1 MIGSVDKKIK
11 RISEKGITLL
21 EGLVSTAIIG
31 IGFVA
36 VFQMVQYSVRSIDVS
51 GERTKANFFINI
63 FAEDSLSLR
72 DTSRSEN
79 LNDILV
85 VDDDKRFSS
94 ECGVQGSKMNV
105 KTGTAGDIYQ
115 NSTSEN
121 DPILNKSEKWN
132 ALISNRDYMDCS
144 NSGREKR
151 AFEIFKICNFTSS
164 PGCIDRAN
172 QREEVIYIGRA
183 QMTLNNGGK
192 RKYLYFQSDFRLK
205 P

>member
-1 MIGSVDKKIK
+1 MEIHVMKNNKKNNAGL
-11 RISEKGITLL
+11 SLL
-21 EGLVSTAIIG
+21 EAVISMVVVG

-36 VFQMVQYSVRSIDVS
+36 ILQVTQYSISSVNTSA
-51 GERTKANFFINI
+51 ERTKANFFINI

-72 DTSRSEN
+72 DTSKSEN

-85 VDDDKRFSS
+85 VEDSTRFSS

-105 KTGTAGDIYQ
+105 KTATAGDVYR
-115 NSTSEN
+115 NSTSDN

-151 AFEIFKICNFTSS
+151 AFEMFKICNFSSS

-172 QREEVIYIGRA
+172 QKEEVIYIGRA

>member
-1 MIGSVDKKIK
+1 MKKMK
-11 RISEKGITLL
+11 KNNSGLSLL
-21 EGLVSTAIIG
+21 EALISMVVVG

-36 VFQMVQYSVRSIDVS
+36 ILQVTQYSISSVNTSA
-51 GERTKANFFINI
+51 ERTKANFFINI

-72 DTSRSEN
+72 DTSKSEN

-85 VDDDKRFSS
+85 VEDSTRFSS

-105 KTGTAGDIYQ
+105 KTGTAGDVYK
-115 NSTSEN
+115 NSTSDN
-121 DPILNKSEKWN
+121 DPVSNKSEKWN

-144 NSGREKR
+144 NSGQEKR
-151 AFEIFKICNFTSS
+151 AFDMFKICNFSSS

-172 QREEVIYIGRA
+172 QKEEVIYIGRA

>member
-1 MIGSVDKKIK
+1 MKKIK
-11 RISEKGITLL
+11 KNNSGLSLL
-21 EGLVSTAIIG
+21 EALISMAVVG

-36 VFQMVQYSVRSIDVS
+36 ILQVTQYSISSVQTSA
-51 GERTKANFFINI
+51 ERTKANFFINI
-63 FAEDSLSLR
+63 FAEDTLSLR

-79 LNDILV
+79 LSDILV
-85 VDDDKRFSS
+85 DGSEFSS

-105 KTGTAGDIYQ
+105 KTGTAGDIYK

-121 DPILNKSEKWN
+121 DPISNKSEKWN

-144 NSGREKR
+144 NSGQEKR
-151 AFEIFKICNFTSS
+151 AFDMFKICNFSSS

-172 QREEVIYIGRA
+172 QKEEVIYIGRA

>member
-1 MIGSVDKKIK
+1 MKKMK
-11 RISEKGITLL
+11 KNNSGLSLL
-21 EGLVSTAIIG
+21 EALISMVVVG

-36 VFQMVQYSVRSIDVS
+36 ILLVTQYSISSVNTSA
-51 GERTKANFFINI
+51 ERTKANFFINI

-72 DTSRSEN
+72 DTSKSEN

-85 VDDDKRFSS
+85 VEDSTRFSS

-151 AFEIFKICNFTSS
+151 AFEMFKICNFSSS

-172 QREEVIYIGRA
+172 QKEEVIYIGRA

>member
-1 MIGSVDKKIK
+1 MKKMK
-11 RISEKGITLL
+11 KNNSGLSLL
-21 EGLVSTAIIG
+21 EALISMVVVG

-36 VFQMVQYSVRSIDVS
+36 ILQVTQYSISSVNTSA
-51 GERTKANFFINI
+51 ERTKANFFINI

-72 DTSRSEN
+72 DTSKSEN
-79 LNDILV
+79 LNDIMV
-85 VDDDKRFSS
+85 VDDDKRFTS

-105 KTGTAGDIYQ
+105 KTGTAGDVYK
-115 NSTSEN
+115 NSTSET
-121 DPILNKSEKWN
+121 DPTINKSEKWN

-144 NSGREKR
+144 NSGREVR
-151 AFEIFKICNFTSS
+151 AFDIFKICNYSDS
-164 PGCIDRAN
+164 PGCINNASPK
-172 QREEVIYIGRA
+172 EEVIYIGRA

>member
-1 MIGSVDKKIK
+1 MVLHVMKKMK
-11 RISEKGITLL
+11 KNNSGLSLL
-21 EGLVSTAIIG
+21 EALISMVVVG

-36 VFQMVQYSVRSIDVS
+36 ILQVTQYSISSVNTSA
-51 GERTKANFFINI
+51 ERTKANFFINI

-72 DTSRSEN
+72 DTSKSEN

-85 VDDDKRFSS
+85 VEDSTRFSS

-105 KTGTAGDIYQ
+105 KTGTAGDIYK

-121 DPILNKSEKWN
+121 DPISNKSEKWN

-151 AFEIFKICNFTSS
+151 AFEMFKICNFSSS

-172 QREEVIYIGRA
+172 QKEEVIYIGRA

>member
-1 MIGSVDKKIK
+1 MEIHVMKNNKKNNAGL
-11 RISEKGITLL
+11 SLL
-21 EGLVSTAIIG
+21 EALISMVVVG

-36 VFQMVQYSVRSIDVS
+36 ILQITQYSINSVKTSA
-51 GERTKANFFINI
+51 ERTKANFFVNM
-63 FAEDSLSLR
+63 FAEDALSLR
-72 DTSRSEN
+72 DTSKSEN
-79 LNDILV
+79 LNDIMV
-85 VDDDKRFSS
+85 VDDDKRFTS
-94 ECGVQGSKMNV
+94 ECGVQGTKMNV
-105 KTGTAGDIYQ
+105 KTGTAGDIYK

-121 DPILNKSEKWN
+121 DPISNKSEKWN

-151 AFEIFKICNFTSS
+151 AFEMFKICNFTSS

-172 QREEVIYIGRA
+172 QKEEVIYIGRA

>member
-1 MIGSVDKKIK
+1 MVLHVMKKMK
-11 RISEKGITLL
+11 KNNSGLSLL
-21 EGLVSTAIIG
+21 EALISMVVVG

-36 VFQMVQYSVRSIDVS
+36 ILQVTQYSISSVNTSA
-51 GERTKANFFINI
+51 ERTKANFFINI

-72 DTSRSEN
+72 DTSKSEN

-85 VDDDKRFSS
+85 VEDSTRFSS

-105 KTGTAGDIYQ
+105 KTGTAGDVYR
-115 NSTSEN
+115 NSTSDN
-121 DPILNKSEKWN
+121 DPVLNKSEKWN

-151 AFEIFKICNFTSS
+151 AFEMFKICNFSSS

-172 QREEVIYIGRA
+172 QKEEVIYIGRA